1 MTAMRVI
8 HTGPEHRPQV
18 EPVFEEKEVAE
29 VTIRE
34 GVTDTTP
41 ESGGPRPR
49 TVSAPD
55 PVWTL
60 RS

>member
-18 EPVFEEKEVAE
+18 EPVYVEVVD

-34 GVTDTTP
+34 GGTEATP
-41 ESGGPRPR
+41 GTGGPRPP
-49 TVSAPD
+49 TASAPD
-55 PVWTL
+55 LVRTL

>member
-18 EPVFEEKEVAE
+18 EPVFEERGVVD

-34 GVTDTTP
+34 GGTETTP
-41 ESGGPRPR
+41 ESRGPRPR
-49 TVSAPD
+49 TASAPD
-55 PVWTL
+55 PVRTL

>member
-8 HTGPEHRPQV
+8 HTGPEHRPSV
-18 EPVFEEKEVAE
+18 VPVFVEDED

-34 GVTDTTP
+34 GGTEATR
-41 ESGGPRPR
+41 ERRGPRPG

-55 PVWTL
+55 PVRTL
-60 RS
+60 SS

>member
-18 EPVFEEKEVAE
+18 EPVFFEDVD

-34 GVTDTTP
+34 GGAEATP
-41 ESGGPRPR
+41 ESAVPRP
-49 TVSAPD
+49 
-55 PVWTL
+55 
-60 RS
+60 

>member
-1 MTAMRVI
+1 MTAMQVI

-18 EPVFEEKEVAE
+18 EPIFEEKGVVD

-34 GVTDTTP
+34 GVTETTP

-49 TVSAPD
+49 TASAPD
-55 PVWTL
+55 PMRTL